1 MIIVGADSGTSLL
14 NERFQGDGPFVT
26 CAVKVEAPYSTPC
39 KVIYRKARKRRVIE
53 GEIELAL
60 KLAREE
66 GADEVHLDIPG
77 GRLSRKKGDVP
88 LISEIRDF
96 ESETGIRVL
105 GLGKLSLA
113 VRLAEIS
120 TATYSIV
127 LLSDQEGK
135 GKFSLG
141 LPKGVYTT
149 VKDDKREVES
159 KSMYPWE
166 DLKVKAVLR
175 RRITYNTIYQ
185 NPVLRGYWV
194 LDVTF

>member
-26 CAVKVEAPYSTPC
+26 CAVKVEAPYNTPC
-39 KVIYRKARKRRVIE
+39 KVMYKKARKRRVIE

-77 GRLSRKKGDVP
+77 GRLSRKKGGVP

-127 LLSDQEGK
+127 LLSDQEER

-141 LPKGVYTT
+141 LPKGVRTI
-149 VKDDKREVES
+149 VKDEREVES

-166 DLKVKAVLR
+166 DLRVKAVLKR
-175 RRITYNTIYQ
+175 SVVHSVIYQ

-194 LDVTF
+194 LDITF

>member
-26 CAVKVEAPYSTPC
+26 CAVKVEAPYNTPC
-39 KVIYRKARKRRVIE
+39 KVMYKKARKRRVIE

-127 LLSDQEGK
+127 LLSDQEER

-141 LPKGVYTT
+141 LPKGVRTI
-149 VKDDKREVES
+149 VKDEREVES

-166 DLKVKAVLR
+166 DLRVKAVLR
-175 RRITYNTIYQ
+175 RSVVHSVIYQ

-194 LDVTF
+194 LDITF